1 MKHIRWYDKNPDLK
15 DVFEF
20 IQGLDSAIQNKIAN
34 EILQILMH
42 DFGLNLDEKINN
54 IVKNYNYDCNRWY
67 DNNVNLFSSFE
78 IIKSMSS
85 VEKSKVI
92 EKIITSI
99 LFVYIEESSN
109 INV

>member
-20 IQGLDSAIQNKIAN
+20 IQGLDSKIQNKIAQ

-42 DFGLNLDEKINN
+42 DFNLDLDEKINN

-67 DNNVNLFSSFE
+67 DNNINLFSSFE

-85 VEKSKVI
+85 VQKSQVI

-99 LFVYIEESSN
+99 LFVYIEENSN
-109 INV
+109 INA